1 MLNHQDTIAAPATA
15 SGPAAIALVRLSG
28 PKALDIASAIFVPR
42 NKQKSLFKVPSHT
55 IHFGTI
61 YEDKE
66 VIDEVLVSVFRKP
79 HSFTGED
86 VVEISC
92 HGSSYIVQRIL
103 NLLIRQGARMAAPGE
118 FTLRAFLNGK
128 MDLAQ
133 AEAVADLIA
142 SSSASAHL
150 IAMNQMKGKLSEEIR
165 QLREA
170 LIGFA
175 SLLELELD
183 FAEEDVEFADRKQ
196 LLHTASHI
204 RNRIE
209 RLMNTFETGQAIRQG
224 VPVVIA
230 GRPNAGKST
239 LLNKLLQEERALV
252 SPLPGTTR
260 DTIEEDILIH
270 GILFRLIDT
279 AGLRPTSDS
288 IEQAGIER
296 ARQQICKARIVIY
309 LFDINEL
316 SPFEVQNDLNQLN
329 QYALTDYPFSILT
342 CANKIDLA
350 DANRIQLFHSSGC
363 LLLSLK
369 EEIGL
374 EELKQKLSQPFIRSM
389 QEAGH
394 AIITHAR
401 HYQALKSAAESLTAV
416 IEGLNA
422 HRSHDLVATD
432 LRHALNYMGRITS
445 PVDPD
450 ELLETLFAR
459 FCIGK

>member
-1 MLNHQDTIAAPATA
+1 MLNSHDTIAAPATA
-15 SGPAAIALVRLSG
+15 TGPAALALIRLSG
-28 PKALDIASAIFVPR
+28 SRALNIASNIFVPR
-42 NKQKSLFKVPSHT
+42 HPRKSIFQVPSHT
-55 IHFGTI
+55 IHFGAI
-61 YEDKE
+61 YEGNE
-66 VIDEVLVSVFRKP
+66 LVDEVLLSVFRKP
-79 HSFTGED
+79 QSFTGED

-92 HGSSYIVQRIL
+92 HGSPYIVQRIL
-103 NLLIRQGARMAAPGE
+103 NLLIRKGARMATPGE

-142 SSSASAHL
+142 SSSACSHL
-150 IAMNQMKGKLSEEIR
+150 IAMNQMKGKLSDEIR

-175 SLLELELD
+175 SLLELEMD

-204 RNRIE
+204 RERIE
-209 RLMNTFETGQAIRQG
+209 RLMNSFETGEAIRQG

-279 AGLRPTSDS
+279 AGLRPATDT

-296 ARQQICKARIVIY
+296 ARKQISKARIVIY
-309 LFDINEL
+309 LFDIAEL
-316 SPFEVQNDLNQLN
+316 NPSEVQNDLNELQ
-329 QYALTDYPFSILT
+329 QYSLADHPFSVLT
-342 CANKIDLA
+342 CANKIDLV
-350 DANRIQLFHSSGC
+350 DEDRIRLFESSGC

-369 EEIGL
+369 EEVGL
-374 EELKQKLSQPFIRSM
+374 EALKDKLTEPFIHSM

-394 AIITHAR
+394 AMITNAR
-401 HYQALKSAAESLTAV
+401 HYQALKNAAESLTAV
-416 IEGLNA
+416 IEGLKA
-422 HRSHDLVATD
+422 HRSHDLIATD
-432 LRHALNYMGRITS
+432 LRHVLTYLGEITS
-445 PVDPD
+445 PVAPD
-450 ELLETLFAR
+450 ELLDNIFSR